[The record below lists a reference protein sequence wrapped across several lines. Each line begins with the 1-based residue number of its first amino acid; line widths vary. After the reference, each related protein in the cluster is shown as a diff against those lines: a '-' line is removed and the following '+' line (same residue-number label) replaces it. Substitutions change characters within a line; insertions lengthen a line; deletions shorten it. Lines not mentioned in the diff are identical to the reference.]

1 MKRQSRLKEEVINGR
16 AKKEPKGYEK
26 KGTPSSERL
35 SSGSRIIREDPRR
48 TKTPKKKGSLRSEP
62 EADLWKVS
70 FWTRTPL
77 RYTRARGQWSLETP
91 GSSKGIFNGEYEGRN
106 TPEIRRSVGASNLGA
121 LQLIHSPAHRRKPGP
136 P

>member
-1 MKRQSRLKEEVINGR
+1 MKRRSRLKEEVINGR

-77 RYTRARGQWSLETP
+77 RIQE
-91 GSSKGIFNGEYEGRN
+91 
-106 TPEIRRSVGASNLGA
+106 PEVNGA
-121 LQLIHSPAHRRKPGP
+121 LKPLEVPKEYSNENIRGEISRKSEGV
-136 P
+136 